1 MVDLSYIFANRMM
14 SGAALGLTCKDAFVI
29 FSQNETLAL
38 QRKVLDLEG
47 RLLKYEPHL
56 TRDKVNPNALLHQI
70 KDKFDALY
78 PVSCRVAPVL
88 HINEA
93 SKPFPAHKNKKCIW
107 SGMMVS
113 VGPGSVTT
121 RDDSLRGLI
130 EKELLA
136 TFGAGCATF
145 CLEQSSLALVAM
157 QRALVGGYMSS
168 HGWDR
173 FRKLKVQ
180 EHIVWVAL
188 FEHLLRMKSNLLL
201 AEKNTH
207 DYTGS
212 GDVLKWTWTS

>member
-1 MVDLSYIFANRMM
+1 MM
-14 SGAALGLTCKDAFVI
+14 NGAALGLTCKDAFVI

-38 QRKVLDLEG
+38 QRKVHVLEA
-47 RLLKYEPHL
+47 RLLQYEPDL

-78 PVSCRVAPVL
+78 PVSCRVAPVV
-88 HINEA
+88 HIEQA

-107 SGMMVS
+107 SGMLVS
-113 VGPGSVTT
+113 VGRGSVT

-136 TFGAGCATF
+136 TFGGGCATF

-180 EHIVWVAL
+180 EHIV
-188 FEHLLRMKSNLLL
+188 
-201 AEKNTH
+201 
-207 DYTGS
+207 
-212 GDVLKWTWTS
+212 

>member
-1 MVDLSYIFANRMM
+1 MM

-38 QRKVLDLEG
+38 QRKVLGLEA
-47 RLLKYEPHL
+47 RLLRYEPDL

-78 PVSCRVAPVL
+78 PISCRVAPVV
-88 HINEA
+88 HIEEA
-93 SKPFPAHKNKKCIW
+93 SKPFPAHKNKTCIW
-107 SGMMVS
+107 SGMLVS
-113 VGPGSVTT
+113 VGCGSVT

-136 TFGAGCATF
+136 KFGEGCKMF
-145 CLEQSSLALVAM
+145 CLEQSSSALVAI

-168 HGWDR
+168 YGWER

-188 FEHLLRMKSNLLL
+188 FEHLLRMKSKLLL
-201 AEKNTH
+201 GEEH
-207 DYTGS
+207 IDDHVGS

>member
-1 MVDLSYIFANRMM
+1 MN
-14 SGAALGLTCKDAFVI
+14 GAALGLTCKDAFVI

-38 QRKVLDLEG
+38 QRKVHVLEA
-47 RLLKYEPHL
+47 RLLQYEPDL

-78 PVSCRVAPVL
+78 PVSCRVAPVV
-88 HINEA
+88 HIDQA

-107 SGMMVS
+107 SGMLVS
-113 VGPGSVTT
+113 VGRGSVT

-136 TFGAGCATF
+136 TFGGGCATF

-188 FEHLLRMKSNLLL
+188 FEHLLTMKSKLLL
-201 AEKNTH
+201 GEENIH
-207 DYTGS
+207 DYAGS